1 MPKYGDKTA
10 KELDKYIK
18 GYTLPKGRT
27 RTGLI
32 APVKDLL
39 RNYKTMKSKNLDPS
53 DKFFHCKAN
62 YEAASRGAYGI
73 AVAAG
78 LGYVREITDVLRG
91 DSIEASLA
99 DLRANARG
107 RAGARAGKSLRQ
119 TCPTHYKMYK

>member
-53 DKFFHCKAN
+53 DKFFHCKT
-62 YEAASRGAYGI
+62 SFMS
-73 AVAAG
+73 G
-78 LGYVREITDVLRG
+78 LLEFTNINFTIITRKKFFVKSIINTKALTIHQSLCVLKM
-91 DSIEASLA
+91 EE
-99 DLRANARG
+99 
-107 RAGARAGKSLRQ
+107 GKWLN
-119 TCPTHYKMYK
+119 